1 MSKTIFITSF
11 HPLISRNILATG
23 LLGVISRSNKVVL
36 FVPDF
41 KTKYFNE
48 QFGGENIIVEGVDMA
63 LGFRDLFFRSLA
75 LAITDTNDLYI
86 KRRARL
92 HESKKFLRFLVSIFI
107 ARVAGGSSFVLRLVR
122 FLDLAL
128 PAPTAFEPFFKK
140 YKPDLVFATDV
151 QNELDVRILQE
162 AKKAR
167 VKTLGMVRSWDNLT
181 SKGILRVLP
190 DELVVHNETVKL
202 EAIKYNFISPQKIKI
217 VGIPHY
223 DKYVLPPRISK
234 QEFFKRFGFDLSKK
248 LILYAPIGDRY
259 IRDNQTDKY
268 ALETLSSLEANI
280 LVRLPPTDT
289 VSGLEDF
296 SAIGG
301 PASGGRKTIV
311 ALDKTGFGFEGGG
324 KKQSE
329 ISPEDDQ
336 WLASSLYFCDVLV
349 TGQSTIV
356 IDAAVFDK
364 PAVIVNFDA
373 EARPYWD
380 SISRYYDYEY
390 YKKFRERTGI
400 RLARNAE
407 ELLALARKYLQNPE
421 LDMEVRKKIIEDQ
434 VGLFD
439 GRASK
444 RLADVLLS
452 RL

>member
-11 HPLISRNILATG
+11 HPVISRNILATG

-92 HESKKFLRFLVSIFI
+92 HEGKKFLRFLVSIFI

-128 PAPTAFEPFFKK
+128 PAPAAFEPFFKK
-140 YKPDLVFATDV
+140 YKPDLIFATDV

-181 SKGILRVLP
+181 SKGILRAIP
-190 DELVVHNETVKL
+190 DELVVHNETVKS
-202 EAIKYNFISPQKIKI
+202 EAIKYNFVSPQKIKV

-259 IRDNQTDKY
+259 IRGNQTDKY

-296 SAIGG
+296 RSQ
-301 PASGGRKTIV
+301 KTIV
-311 ALDKTGFGFEGGG
+311 ALDKTGFIFERGG

-329 ISPEDDQ
+329 ISRDDDQ
-336 WLASSLYFCDVLV
+336 WLASSLYFCDAVV

-373 EARPYWD
+373 KARPYWD
-380 SISRYYDYEY
+380 SVSRYYDYEY

-421 LDMEVRKKIIEDQ
+421 LDTEVRKKIIEDQ

-444 RLADVLLS
+444 RLADVILS
-452 RL
+452 HLQ